1 MNRLI
6 SVVVPVYNVEDVLH
20 FCIDSILNQTY
31 SDFELLL
38 VDDGSTDKSGDICD
52 QYARKDTR
60 IRVFHKENGG
70 VSSARNLGID
80 NANGEYICF
89 IDSDDYLDR
98 FFLEEL
104 IKEKN
109 LFPGFDSV
117 WCGFQTVNGYKNHE
131 VLEKIVFEKNN
142 KVTKTSV
149 KEIMTLHDK
158 WLDAGP
164 CCKLYRRDLIISSNL
179 RFLENISLGE
189 DLYFNF
195 KYLDLTN
202 GKIIVV
208 NKCLYNYVKTNNE
221 SLTNKFHKN
230 LFEKYRFIHRLMYEC
245 LVKWKCEKEQF
256 LLYYNSCFFIY
267 EFVLQNTFREDST
280 IEQKYKYN
288 RRIITSYEFKN
299 AIRNSNCYIHPIYK
313 LGYMLGSYRIIRL
326 FDILL
331 DLRK

>member
-1 MNRLI
+1 MNELI
-6 SVVVPVYNVEDVLH
+6 SIIVPVYNVENVINYCVESILSQTYTNFELILVNDGS
-20 FCIDSILNQTY
+20 IDS
-31 SDFELLL
+31 
-38 VDDGSTDKSGDICD
+38 SGDLCD
-52 QYARKDTR
+52 KYAEKDKR
-60 IRVFHKENGG
+60 INVIHKKNGG
-70 VSSARNLGID
+70 VSSARNVGVTK
-80 NANGEYICF
+80 ANGEFICF
-89 IDSDDYLDR
+89 VDSDDYLER

-208 NKCLYNYVKTNNE
+208 NKCLYNYVKTKDE
-221 SLTNKFHKN
+221 SLTNKYHEN
-230 LFEKYRFIHRLMYEC
+230 LFEKYKSIHRLMYDC
-245 LVKWKCEKEQF
+245 LVKWKCDKEQF
-256 LLYYNSCFFIY
+256 LLFYNSCFFIY
-267 EFVLQNTFREDST
+267 EYVLHNTFRKDST
-280 IEQKYKYN
+280 IKHKYRYN
-288 RRIITSYEFKN
+288 RQIITSYEFKN

-313 LGYMLGSYRIIRL
+313 LGYMLGSYHIIRL